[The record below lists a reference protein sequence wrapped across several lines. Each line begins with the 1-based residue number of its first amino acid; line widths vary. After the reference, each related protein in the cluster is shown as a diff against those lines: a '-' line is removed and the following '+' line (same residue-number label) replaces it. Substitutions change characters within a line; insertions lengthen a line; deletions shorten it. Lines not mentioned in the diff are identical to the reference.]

1 MAKLPGDKF
10 LELLRRSDLVD
21 AKSLDK
27 SLAELSAQKGE
38 AALLDGDLVSEHL
51 INAGLIT
58 AWQRDKLMEGR
69 HKGFFVGKYKL
80 HSLLGAGGMSHVYL
94 AEHRQM
100 RRRVAIKVLP
110 KAKTNNT
117 SYLERFYLEARAAAA
132 LDHPNIVRA
141 YDIDF
146 DEEQNVHYFV
156 MEYVQGR
163 DLQATV
169 KQRGPL
175 PYAEAAEFIRQA
187 ALGLEHAHQVGMVH
201 RDIKPANL
209 LIDLKGTVRILDMG
223 LARFDEPEK
232 DNEKASL
239 TVTHEE
245 NVLGTA
251 DYLAPEQAINSHS
264 VDARADIYS
273 LGCTLYYLLTGRP
286 PFPEGTI
293 TQRLLKHQTA
303 EPAPIVKTR
312 PDAPQEIVDICR
324 KMMAKKPENRF
335 QTTGDVATA
344 LTGFISAV
352 RGDSGVLAASG
363 TASAKVGGS
372 DSNLRGRGDGGS
384 GPLRTDGVESAP
396 NAGSPFQDTAPNL
409 MPTIKVSGSSPDMGL
424 PQIDTSGGSKKGSK
438 TKLPAVE
445 AAPAVNVHD
454 AATLPEVRI
463 GGASASGK
471 GAVAAAAPVPVAAAA
486 GAPVA
491 QAAAPAPIAKKK
503 KVSTKKARERGQMI
517 ILVGILVMMALFAAV
532 LIPLMKYVNEQ
543 NRLFEEDKK
552 RKQEQKKGVLGQF
565 DPTLAPASQLCV
577 HRPAAF
583 DAKFSQNG

>member
-27 SLAELSAQKGE
+27 SLAELSTQKGE
-38 AALLDGDLVSEHL
+38 AALLDGDVVSEHL

-110 KAKTNNT
+110 KGKTNNT

-163 DLQATV
+163 DLQGTV

-175 PYAEAAEFIRQA
+175 PYVEAADFIRQA

-232 DNEKASL
+232 DAEKASL

-286 PFPEGTI
+286 PFPEGSI
-293 TQRLLKHQTA
+293 TQRLLKHQNA

-312 PDAPQEIVDICR
+312 PDVPKEIVDICR
-324 KMMAKKPENRF
+324 KMMAKKPEQRF
-335 QTTGDVATA
+335 QTAEDVAMA
-344 LTGFISAV
+344 LTGFISAA
-352 RGDSGVLAASG
+352 RGDSGVLAAAG
-363 TASAKVGGS
+363 TASAKLGGS
-372 DSNLRGRGDGGS
+372 DSNLRSRGDGGS
-384 GPLRTDGVESAP
+384 GPLRTDGVESGP
-396 NAGSPFQDTAPNL
+396 NSSSPFQDTAPNL

-445 AAPAVNVHD
+445 ATPPVNVHD

-463 GGASASGK
+463 ASGSASGK
-471 GAVAAAAPVPVAAAA
+471 RTAAPIATAAPAVAAPVAAAPA
-486 GAPVA
+486 VPV
-491 QAAAPAPIAKKK
+491 AKKK
-503 KVSTKKARERGQMI
+503 LSSKKARERGQI
-517 ILVGILVMMALFAAV
+517 IMLVGILVMMALFAAV

-552 RKQEQKKGVLGQF
+552 KKEAQKKGVLGQL
-565 DPTLAPASQLCV
+565 DATLAPVAQLCV
-577 HRPAAF
+577 HRPDAF
-583 DAKFSQNG
+583 DAKFPQIG

>member
-10 LELLRRSDLVD
+10 LELLRRSELVD
-21 AKSLDK
+21 AKALDK
-27 SLAELSAQKGE
+27 SLAELVAQKGE
-38 AALLDGDLVSEHL
+38 TALLDGDIVSDHLV
-51 INAGLIT
+51 NATVIT
-58 AWQRDKLMEGR
+58 AWQRDKIMEGR

-117 SYLERFYLEARAAAA
+117 SYLDRFYLEARAAAA

-175 PYAEAAEFIRQA
+175 PYVEAAEFIRQA
-187 ALGLEHAHQVGMVH
+187 ALGLAHAHGVGMVH

-209 LIDLKGTVRILDMG
+209 LIDLKGMVRVLDMG
-223 LARFDEPEK
+223 LARFDEAEK

-273 LGCTLYYLLTGRP
+273 LGCTLYYLLVGQP

-293 TQRLLKHQTA
+293 TQRLLKHQQA
-303 EPAPIVKTR
+303 EPTPIAKKR
-312 PDAPQEIVDICR
+312 PDVPKEIVDICR
-324 KMMAKKPENRF
+324 RMMAKKPENRF
-335 QTTGDVATA
+335 QTADEVAEA
-344 LTGFISAV
+344 MSAFISAQ
-352 RGDSGVLAASG
+352 RGDSGVLASVGGA
-363 TASAKVGGS
+363 AAKVGGS
-372 DSNLRGRGDGGS
+372 DSNLRARGVGDSGS
-384 GPLRTDGVESAP
+384 GPVRTDGNESLP
-396 NAGSPFQDTAPNL
+396 GVGSPSQDTAPNL
-409 MPTIKVSGSSPDMGL
+409 MPTIKVSGSSPGINGL
-424 PQIDTSGGSKKGSK
+424 PVIDTSAGGKGSKKGM
-438 TKLPAVE
+438 PAVE
-445 AAPAVNVHD
+445 ATPAVNVHD
-454 AATLPEVRI
+454 AATLPEVRV
-463 GGASASGK
+463 GVASSPSGK
-471 GAVAAAAPVPVAAAA
+471 ARPAAAPV
-486 GAPVA
+486 
-491 QAAAPAPIAKKK
+491 APAPKK
-503 KVSTKKARERGQMI
+503 KVSAKAKKQSQKRAVI
-517 ILVGILVMMALFAAV
+517 IGVVVMLLVFIAV
-532 LIPLMKYVNEQ
+532 LIPLFNMVNEQ
-543 NRLFEEDKK
+543 NKLIEQDKK
-552 RKQEQKKGVLGQF
+552 AKEAAKKGGVSMTEPMLRQGFVGVARASF
-565 DPTLAPASQLCV
+565 DVRAN
-577 HRPAAF
+577 
-583 DAKFSQNG
+583 FS